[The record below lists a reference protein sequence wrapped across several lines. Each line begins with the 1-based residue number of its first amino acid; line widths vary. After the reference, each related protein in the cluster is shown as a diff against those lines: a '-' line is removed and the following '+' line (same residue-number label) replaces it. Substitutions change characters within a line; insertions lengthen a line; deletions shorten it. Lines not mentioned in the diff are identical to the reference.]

1 MQIASIFIEY
11 FVTGTSL
18 YVGLLISKKFGLVSF
33 PEELTLDQNKI
44 LMAVALIP
52 AFLIFGIMIDFIA
65 RKLVWKC
72 KKLIKRIK
80 ETPKKT
86 IKKENDKKEPTKKR
100 KKTKRNKRILPL
112 AEIFYHSPEL
122 GKQYEIRSTRDRI
135 ARGAFTNIMIILLL
149 TVIHLFY
156 NSNQFLLHFLGISI
170 LILFAILFY
179 LVWERCERLSRGF
192 KSKASKVIKRQIKLK
207 KI

>member
-18 YVGLLISKKFGLVSF
+18 YVGLLISKKFSLVSF
-33 PEELTLDQNKI
+33 PEELILDQNKI

-52 AFLIFGIMIDFIA
+52 AFLIFGIIIDFVA
-65 RKLVWKC
+65 RKLVWKS
-72 KKLIKRIK
+72 KKLIKWIK
-80 ETPKKT
+80 ETPKKM
-86 IKKENDKKEPTKKR
+86 IKKENNTEEPTRKPKK
-100 KKTKRNKRILPL
+100 NIRILTL

-135 ARGAFTNIMIILLL
+135 ARGAFTNIVIILLL
-149 TVIHLFY
+149 IVIHLVY
-156 NSNQFLLHFLGISI
+156 NSDQLLLHFLGISI
-170 LILFAILFY
+170 LLLFATLFY

-192 KSKASKVIKRQIKLK
+192 KYKASKVIRRQMKLK